1 LIFLGGLFQ
10 KNPGWIFLVRSN
22 YMNPIDNYGRLLDFL
37 SQISERS
44 YFNVGLLDLADFMM
58 HR

>member
-1 LIFLGGLFQ
+1 
-10 KNPGWIFLVRSN
+10 
-22 YMNPIDNYGRLLDFL
+22 MNPIDNYGRLLDFL
-37 SQISERS
+37 SQISKRS